1 VTGAPEIRIEVT
13 GWFSSIEVDS
23 KPYALPQGY

>member
-1 VTGAPEIRIEVT
+1 VPGTPEIRIQVT

-23 KPYALPQGY
+23 KPYTLPQSY